1 MSPILGGVTDT
12 VAATASAE
20 PADPSRVDEPT
31 TAPPATDG
39 PPTDPGWRPSLLYG
53 LWAWLGGLLACV
65 LVTAVAWLPFEQIR
79 DAPRTLGEVLD
90 NWHRWDTTWYVI
102 IADGGYR
109 ADPRSAAFFPLY
121 PMLIHGADKILP
133 GDSFLAAVAVSV
145 LACYAALVLVHR
157 LVTDLLGAELGRRT
171 TFYLIAFPTGF
182 FLIAGYNE
190 SLFIALSIGAMY
202 AMRRQRW
209 WLAALLAGFASA
221 TRVAG
226 VLLVIV
232 FAYEYL
238 RRRDFSL
245 RRVRADAAWIVLAP
259 AGLIAYAGYCWAVF
273 DDPLFFQ
280 KQQSVWFRDG
290 YTAPWTP
297 VLDAIRQIRTD
308 PLLLSPT
315 AVRNWINLIAV
326 IGVIVLLWLA
336 VSSRWRLGTDSGY
349 LVLFAGMDI
358 LLPLLSGVHSDY
370 PLSGIW
376 RFALECL
383 PVFMVL
389 AKLGTR
395 PTVDRLY
402 LMAALPIQGVMIL
415 TFVQN
420 QFVA

>member
-1 MSPILGGVTDT
+1 LSGVTET
-12 VAATASAE
+12 VAATTAAG
-20 PADPSRVDEPT
+20 PVGPSIVDES
-31 TAPPATDG
+31 TAEPPATG
-39 PPTDPGWRPSLLYG
+39 APPTVPATDPGWRSSLLYG
-53 LWAWLGGLLACV
+53 FWAWLGGLLACA
-65 LVTAVAWLPFEQIR
+65 LVTAVAWLPFEHIR
-79 DAPRTLGEVLD
+79 DAPRNLSEAIS

-102 IADGGYR
+102 IADSGYR
-109 ADPRSAAFFPLY
+109 FDPRSAAFFPLY
-121 PMLIHGADKILP
+121 PMLVKGANTVLP
-133 GDSFLAAVAVSV
+133 GDSFLAALAVSV
-145 LACYAALVLVHR
+145 LACYAALVMVHR
-157 LVTDLLGAELGRRT
+157 LVTDLLGGELGRRT

-190 SLFIALSIGAMY
+190 SLFIALAVGSMY

-209 WLAALLAGFASA
+209 WLAAVFAGLASA

-226 VLLVIV
+226 VLLVLV

-238 RRRDFSL
+238 RRHDFSL
-245 RRVRADAAWIVLAP
+245 RRVRADAAWILVAP
-259 AGLIAYAGYCWAVF
+259 AGLLAYAGYCWAVF

-280 KQQSVWFRDG
+280 KQQAVWFRDG

-297 VLDAIRQIRTD
+297 VLDAIREIRGD

-315 AVRNWINLIAV
+315 AIRNWINLIAV
-326 IGVIVLLWLA
+326 IGVIALLWLA
-336 VSSRWRLGTDSGY
+336 VSSRWRLGPDSGY
-349 LVLFAGMDI
+349 LVLFAGMDA

-376 RFALECL
+376 RFMLECL

-402 LMAALPIQGVMIL
+402 LMVALPIQGVMIL